1 MNINTATS
9 EELQTLSGIGP
20 SMAQRIIEYHQANG
34 SFQSVEDL
42 TDVSGIGDKTLEKF
56 ISKICV

>member
-1 MNINTATS
+1 
-9 EELQTLSGIGP
+9 
-20 SMAQRIIEYHQANG
+20 MAQRIIEYRQANG